1 MAGAQDLEHLLGL
14 DLARAGLQ
22 LVELL
27 DQFGRRARGPAHAV
41 ERGSLVGLEAGKL
54 AQVAAELTGYG
65 VHLDRR
71 GQDIADE
78 TRERRQRSLAEA
90 HIVAVAAALDAGELG
105 GAAADVDERAALERG
120 GAAGADEPEVRL
132 VARGQQRDRQPAA
145 PLDFRDGLGAVRGVA
160 QHGGGEHVDA
170 LTAEVAHA
178 LHVAFQH
185 VDGAVHAVG
194 REHAILHERGKA
206 RHHLVVDDA
215 FEVLAGIGAAT
226 IVLHFVDDK
235 ANGVR
240 PQVDDAVGGHCR
252 FPSSMVLRADCA
264 LRRCRRDASA

>member
-1 MAGAQDLEHLLGL
+1 M
-14 DLARAGLQ
+14 Q

-27 DQFGRRARGPAHAV
+27 DQLGRRACGPAHAV
-41 ERGSLVGLEAGKL
+41 EREGLVGLEAGQP
-54 AQVAAELTGYG
+54 AQVAAELAGYG
-65 VHLDRR
+65 VHLDGR
-71 GQDIADE
+71 GQDVADE
-78 TRERRQRSLAEA
+78 ACERRQRSLAKA
-90 HIVAVAAALDAGELG
+90 DIVAVDAAIDAGELG

-120 GAAGADEPEVRL
+120 GTAGADEPEVRL
-132 VARGQQRDRQPAA
+132 VARGQQRDGKPAA
-145 PLDFRDGLGAVRGVA
+145 ALDLGDSVGAVHGVA

-170 LTAEVAHA
+170 LAAEVAHA

-185 VDGAVHAVG
+185 VDGAIHAVG

-215 FEVLAGIGAAT
+215 LEVLAGIGAAT
-226 IVLHFVDDK
+226 IVLHFVDNK

-252 FPSSMVLRADCA
+252 FPSSMALRAGPA
-264 LRRCRRDASA
+264 LR